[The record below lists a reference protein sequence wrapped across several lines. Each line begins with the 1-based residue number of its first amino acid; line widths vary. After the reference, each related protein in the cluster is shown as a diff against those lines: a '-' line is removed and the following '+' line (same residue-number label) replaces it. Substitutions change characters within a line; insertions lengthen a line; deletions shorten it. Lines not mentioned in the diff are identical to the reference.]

1 MKQCVLGLFAV
12 LLGCSAVSAADTT
25 KPCRA
30 TNPEDPRPRIGLVL
44 GGGGARGI
52 AHVSVLK
59 ELERL
64 QIPVD
69 CIAGTSMGALVG
81 GLYAS
86 GLSASEIEAELL
98 ALDWKGVL
106 SDTVTRKD
114 RSFRRKQD
122 DLESLV
128 SVKPGLSKTGLKLSS
143 GFIAGEN
150 IHLLLERLTMR
161 SAGISDFN
169 ALPIPYR
176 AIATDINSGQQVVLS
191 KGSLTQAMR
200 ASMSIPGAFNAVT
213 IDGRILVDGGLVNQV
228 PVDVARA
235 MGADIIIAV
244 DVGTPLDKLNSGS
257 SVLAIANQLMG
268 FMTVGNTQTQ
278 LATLTDRDILIQP
291 ALGTEVS
298 TASFEKAALALSIGD
313 AAAREASPRLAR
325 LSLPG
330 PQRKALPAD
339 SPMQPIAFVELS
351 NASAYDDKV
360 FMPYLAGL
368 RGKPL
373 DPDVIEDKLRAIYGQ
388 YPLELATYEVLEREG
403 SQGLSVKIAP
413 RETGPIAGEFGLNF
427 SSNSDGQFLFNFT
440 TGFTVAPI
448 NPSGGEWR
456 TLLTLGDEP
465 RLRSEWYQPL
475 APASKYFSN
484 ISVQYYK
491 PTNLLQAANGEVL
504 AEYRIPEAA
513 LTAEIGRAYGNW
525 GEITLEA
532 VLANGKLER
541 AAGSSFL
548 PEGSFNKRMLRLNFL
563 VDELDSLYLPRSGH
577 SVDFNFVRSM
587 PSWGA
592 DSAFSQVNLDVLYAH
607 ALGKHSGFGGLRYH
621 ETISGDAPFQSWYS
635 LGGVTR
641 FAGYQAKQREIDNY
655 ALAFLGYTYELGKVL
670 GRSAVLGGT
679 LERGRLWTSV
689 LGFDYSDWQTHGSV
703 YFGFDSWLGLLILGY
718 GRSDDGASNVFI
730 ELGGTR

>member
-1 MKQCVLGLFAV
+1 MKQAILT
-12 LLGCSAVSAADTT
+12 LLVMLMSCSALSAADSA

-30 TNPEDPRPRIGLVL
+30 KDPDDPRPRIGLVL
-44 GGGGARGI
+44 GGGGARGV

-86 GLSASEIEAELL
+86 GLSASEIGTELL
-98 ALDWKGVL
+98 ALDWKAVL
-106 SDTVTRKD
+106 SDKVARKD

-122 DLESLV
+122 DLESLAPI
-128 SVKPGLSKTGLKLSS
+128 KPGLSKTGLKLAS

-161 SAGISDFN
+161 SAGIRDFN

-176 AIATDINSGQQVVLS
+176 AVATDINTGQQVVLS
-191 KGSLTQAMR
+191 NGSLTQAMR

-213 IDGRILVDGGLVNQV
+213 IDDRILVDGGLVNQV

-257 SVLAIANQLMG
+257 SALAIANQLMG

-278 LATLTDRDILIQP
+278 LATLTARDVLIQP

-298 TASFEKAALALSIGD
+298 TASFDKAALALSIGD

-325 LSLPG
+325 LIESKPKV
-330 PQRKALPAD
+330 KAEIAD
-339 SPMQPIAFVELS
+339 SRAMTINFIEL
-351 NASAYDDKV
+351 NNTSAYDDKV
-360 FMPYLAGL
+360 FMQYLSGL
-368 RGKPL
+368 RGKPFA
-373 DPDVIEDKLRAIYGQ
+373 PDVIEGKLRDIYGQ
-388 YPLELATYEVLEREG
+388 YPLELATYEVLDRDG
-403 SQGLSVKIAP
+403 SQGLSVKIEP
-413 RETGPIAGEFGLNF
+413 RGTGPVAGEFGLNF
-427 SSNSDGQFLFNFT
+427 SSNSDGLFLFNFT
-440 TGFTVAPI
+440 AGFTVAPI

-465 RLRSEWYQPL
+465 RLKSEWYQPL
-475 APASKYFSN
+475 APASKYFST

-491 PTNLLQAANGEVL
+491 PSNLLQSASGDVL
-504 AEYRIPEAA
+504 AEYRIPEAT
-513 LTAEIGRAYGNW
+513 LSAEIGRAYGNW

-563 VDELDSLYLPRSGH
+563 VDELDSLYLPRSGY
-577 SVDFNFVRSM
+577 SVDLNFVRSM

-592 DSAFSQVNLDVLYAH
+592 DSAFSQINLDVLYAH
-607 ALGKHSGFGGLRYH
+607 ALGKHSGFGGVRYH
-621 ETISGDAPFQSWYS
+621 ETISGQAPFQNWYG

-641 FAGYQAKQREIDNY
+641 FAGYQSNQREIDNY
-655 ALAFLGYTYELGKVL
+655 AMAFLGYTYELGNLL
-670 GRSAVLGGT
+670 GRSAVLGGS
-679 LERGRLWTSV
+679 LERGRVWTSAF
-689 LGFDYSDWQTHGSV
+689 GFDYSDWQNHASV
-703 YFGFDSWLGLLILGY
+703 YFGFDSWLGLLIFGY

-730 ELGGTR
+730 ELGRTR